1 MAKGERLFVKVTRE
15 SLPQVKDKY
24 PFLYLERGRLEID
37 DSSVKWVDSDANV
50 VPIPVATINTLL
62 LGPGTTVTHEA
73 VKTATAANCAVCWVG
88 EDSLFFYAAGF
99 LPTANTRNLKLQM
112 SLASNAESSLQI
124 ARAMF
129 AKRFPDAE
137 LEGKSLNSMMG
148 MEGNRVRALYQQK
161 AQEYGVGWKG
171 RQFTPGKFE
180 LSDLTNQVLTST
192 NAALYGILCSA
203 VHSMGYSPHIGFIHS
218 GSPLPFVY
226 DLADLYK
233 EQLCIELAFSLSRE
247 MAGRYDK
254 HKVSD
259 AFRKRVIAIDLL
271 NQITA
276 DVNELMGVNML
287 VVLAND
293 LPPAVHGRMK
303 LWFVEPRPNVF
314 VSGVKDSVAQTV
326 VDYLMQYAPTESGIM
341 LFRSIPQPPG
351 YEIRYKGEVR
361 KPIINISGLQLII
374 ETLQST

>member
-1 MAKGERLFVKVTRE
+1 MGERLFVKVTRE

-24 PFLYLERGRLEID
+24 PFLYLERGRLEIA
-37 DSSVKWVDSDANV
+37 DSSVKWIDSDCNV

-73 VKTATAANCAVCWVG
+73 IKTATAANCSVSWVG
-88 EDSLFFYAAGF
+88 EDSLLFYAAGF
-99 LPTANTRNLKLQM
+99 LPTADTRNLKLQIT
-112 SLASNAESSLQI
+112 LATDEESSLKV

-129 AKRFPDAE
+129 AKRFPDTE
-137 LEGKSLNSMMG
+137 LDGKSLNSMMG

-161 AQEYGVGWKG
+161 AEEYGVGWKG
-171 RQFTPGKFE
+171 RQFTPGKFQ

-203 VHSMGYSPHIGFIHS
+203 VHAMGYSPHIGFIHS

-233 EQLCIELAFSLSRE
+233 EQLCIDLAFSLTRE

-271 NQITA
+271 NLVTA
-276 DVNELMGVNML
+276 DVDELMGVKH
-287 VVLAND
+287 A
-293 LPPAVHGRMK
+293 R
-303 LWFVEPRPNVF
+303 RTR
-314 VSGVKDSVAQTV
+314 Q
-326 VDYLMQYAPTESGIM
+326 
-341 LFRSIPQPPG
+341 
-351 YEIRYKGEVR
+351 
-361 KPIINISGLQLII
+361 
-374 ETLQST
+374 

>member
-37 DSSVKWVDSDANV
+37 DSSVKWIDADCNV

-62 LGPGTTVTHEA
+62 LGPGTSVTHEA
-73 VKTATAANCAVCWVG
+73 IKTATSANCSISWVG
-88 EDSLFFYAAGF
+88 EDSLLFYAAGF
-99 LPTANTRNLKLQM
+99 LPTADTRNLKLQM
-112 SLASNAESSLQI
+112 TLASDDDSSLKV

-129 AKRFPDAE
+129 AKRFPDAD
-137 LEGKSLNSMMG
+137 LEGKTLNSMMG

-161 AQEYGVGWKG
+161 AEEYGVGWKG
-171 RQFTPGKFE
+171 RQFTPGKFQV
-180 LSDLTNQVLTST
+180 SDLTNQVLTST

-203 VHSMGYSPHIGFIHS
+203 VHAMGYSPHIGFIHS

-233 EQLCIELAFSLSRE
+233 EKLCIDLAFSLSRE

-259 AFRKRVIAIDLL
+259 EFRKRVISMDLL
-271 NQITA
+271 NQVTSDIN
-276 DVNELMGVNML
+276 DLMGVKN
-287 VVLAND
+287 A
-293 LPPAVHGRMK
+293 R
-303 LWFVEPRPNVF
+303 RT
-314 VSGVKDSVAQTV
+314 SQ
-326 VDYLMQYAPTESGIM
+326 
-341 LFRSIPQPPG
+341 
-351 YEIRYKGEVR
+351 
-361 KPIINISGLQLII
+361 
-374 ETLQST
+374 